1 MKEELLTD
9 ALLREFLL
17 GKVDDE
23 ERARIENLFLTDPEA
38 RERVLVVEQE
48 LTEDYLEDGLTTGD
62 REAFL
67 LRYGQT
73 SAQRQQL
80 RIDKAIKDWAVR
92 ENASSQ
98 IVPNSHSI
106 WDELRSVLRMRPVFA
121 IPVAVALIIPIVVA
135 FILVN
140 NRLKRDTIEQELA
153 RLNTPASLREALPQ
167 MVSRDL
173 SPITVRGIE
182 EQIEVKKSADTQV
195 VELRLPWIQKERYS
209 MYSAEV
215 RRLNGDESFTI
226 RNLQGEGDGRYLIRL
241 RLPTRILTRGQYQV
255 QLRGFDDAGGVSQV
269 EEYQVTYS
277 TD

>member
-1 MKEELLTD
+1 MKEELPTD

-48 LTEDYLEDGLTTGD
+48 LTEDYLEEGLTTGD

-73 SAQRQQL
+73 PAQRQQL
-80 RIDKAIKDWAVR
+80 RIDKAIKDWALR

-98 IVPNSHSI
+98 MVPPVAST
-106 WDELRSVLRMRPVFA
+106 WDRLRTMLRLRPVF
-121 IPVAVALIIPIVVA
+121 LIPIAAATMIAFVVGGIWLISRMERSA
-135 FILVN
+135 IARELV
-140 NRLKRDTIEQELA
+140 Q
-153 RLNTPASLREALPQ
+153 LNTPASLREAPAQ

-173 SPITVRGIE
+173 SPVTVRGIE
-182 EQIEVKKSADTQV
+182 EQTEIKKSSDTQF
-195 VELRLPWIQKERYS
+195 VELRLPWIEKERYS

-215 RRLNGDESFTI
+215 RRLSGDESFTI
-226 RNLQGEGDGRYLIRL
+226 RNLQGEGDGRYVIRL

-255 QLRGFDDAGGVSQV
+255 RLSGFDASGAVSQV
-269 EEYQVTYS
+269 EEYPFTVL
-277 TD
+277 D

>member
-1 MKEELLTD
+1 MKEELPTD
-9 ALLREFLL
+9 ALLRVFLL

-48 LTEDYLEDGLTTGD
+48 LIEDYLEEGLTTGD

-73 SAQRQQL
+73 PAQRQQL
-80 RIDKAIKDWAVR
+80 RIDKAIKDWALR

-98 IVPNSHSI
+98 IIPNSHSI
-106 WDELRSVLRMRPVFA
+106 WDELRTVLRMRPVFA
-121 IPVAVALIIPIVVA
+121 IPLVVALIIPIVVA
-135 FILVN
+135 GIWVN
-140 NRLKRDTIEQELA
+140 NRLKRDTIDWELA

-173 SPITVRGIE
+173 SPVTVRGIE
-182 EQIEVKKSADTQV
+182 EQTEIKKSSDTQF
-195 VELRLPWIQKERYS
+195 VELRLPWIEKERYS

-215 RRLNGDESFTI
+215 RRLSGDESFTI
-226 RNLQGEGDGRYLIRL
+226 RNLQGEGDGRYVIRL

-255 QLRGFDDAGGVSQV
+255 RLSGFDASGAVSQV
-269 EEYQVTYS
+269 EEYPFTVL
-277 TD
+277 D

>member
-17 GKVDDE
+17 GRVDDE
-23 ERARIENLFLTDPEA
+23 ERARIEDLFLTDPEA

-48 LTEDYLEDGLTTGD
+48 LMEDYLEDELTSGD
-62 REAFL
+62 RENFL
-67 LRYGQT
+67 LRFGQT
-73 SAQRQQL
+73 TAQQQQL

-98 IVPNSHSI
+98 IVRNNHSI
-106 WDELRSVLRMRPVFA
+106 WGELRTVLRMRPVFA

-140 NRLKRDTIEQELA
+140 NRVKRDTIEQELA
-153 RLNTPASLREALPQ
+153 RLNTPASLREAPPQ
-167 MVSRDL
+167 TVLRDL
-173 SPITVRGIE
+173 SPVTVRGIE
-182 EQIEVKKSADTQV
+182 EQTEVKKSADTQF

-209 MYSAEV
+209 MYKAEV
-215 RRLNGDESFTI
+215 RRLSGDESFTI
-226 RNLQGEGDGRYLIRL
+226 RNLHGEDDGRYVIRV
-241 RLPTRILTRGQYQV
+241 RLPARILTRGQYQV
-255 QLRGFDDAGGVSQV
+255 QLSGFDDSGAVSQV
-269 EEYQVTYS
+269 EEYQFTCS